1 MQISWKKECAV
12 AMTAILCCSILP
24 EWIPFSAAA
33 AVSYPVQEIRIGVG
47 DTDRNLFAENTTISA
62 QTQTGSQNEK
72 WSITYVQD
80 GVYEIVQSA
89 NGALLTVQN
98 GSCTL
103 AADADQTEQRWN
115 IVGVQNDFDG
125 YALYYKIVNCKS
137 NQALTFSPETNTF
150 STAAY
155 TGAMEQKFKLNC
167 DGLEGFAANCKVAEG
182 EKAGT
187 IGGLLGE
194 IGRAHV

>member
-12 AMTAILCCSILP
+12 AMTAILCCSMLP

-155 TGAMEQKFKLNC
+155 TGAMEQKCKLNC
-167 DGLEGFAANCKVAEG
+167 DGL
-182 EKAGT
+182 
-187 IGGLLGE
+187 
-194 IGRAHV
+194 

>member
-89 NGALLTVQN
+89 NSALSVYRMILMVMR
-98 GSCTL
+98 CT
-103 AADADQTEQRWN
+103 
-115 IVGVQNDFDG
+115 I
-125 YALYYKIVNCKS
+125 
-137 NQALTFSPETNTF
+137 
-150 STAAY
+150 
-155 TGAMEQKFKLNC
+155 KL
-167 DGLEGFAANCKVAEG
+167 
-182 EKAGT
+182 
-187 IGGLLGE
+187 
-194 IGRAHV
+194 